1 MMTITSL
8 PSPRL
13 IPSHSVTP
21 LRWGII
27 GPGMIAEV
35 FADAVHKH
43 TNQRI
48 VAIASQTPGRADVF
62 AAPRGI
68 EIVCDSYQAL
78 AEHPDVDVVYIATHP
93 QHHRE
98 HAELAIAA
106 GKHVLIEKPLA
117 PTAEDAA
124 AIALAAEAAGVLV
137 MEAMWTRYLPQ
148 TDVIR
153 QILSEEILGEI
164 SLVLSDFGQALLHIP
179 RLVDPVA
186 GGGLLDLGIYNFA
199 FTSLVLGAAQEVH
212 AQGTLTP
219 SGVDD
224 TVTTLLTYRSGASA
238 SITTSISAFTPT
250 AASISGSKGVLTVGE
265 PFFTP
270 TSVTLRS
277 SEFNGG
283 VVAQWRDNSGILAHE
298 GLSYQAT
305 ALASYV
311 DQGLRDSPARALR
324 EAVSDITLIQQAR
337 HQVGAYL
344 TGEVRN

>member
-1 MMTITSL
+1 MLPRSL

-13 IPSHSVTP
+13 IPADSVRP

-35 FADAVHKH
+35 FTDATHKH
-43 TNQRI
+43 TNQRV
-48 VAIASQTPGRADVF
+48 VAVASQTPGRAEAF
-62 AAPRGI
+62 AETRGI
-68 EIVCDSYQAL
+68 EVALDSYEAL
-78 AEHPDVDVVYIATHP
+78 LARPDVDVVYVATHP
-93 QHHRE
+93 QHHRA

-117 PTAEDAA
+117 PTAEDAQ
-124 AIALAAEAAGVLV
+124 AIADAAAAAGVLV

-153 QILSEEILGEI
+153 QIVSEGILGDI
-164 SLVLSDFGQALLHIP
+164 TLVQSDFGQALHHIP
-179 RLVDPVA
+179 RLVDPIA

-199 FTSLVLGAAQEVH
+199 FTSLVLGVAEKVSAS
-212 AQGTLTP
+212 GTLTT

-224 TVTTLLTYRSGASA
+224 TVSVLLGYRSGAQA
-238 SITTSISAFTPT
+238 TITTSIAAFTPT
-250 AASISGSKGVLTVGE
+250 AASISGVKGMLTVGE

-270 TSVTLRS
+270 TSLTLF
-277 SEFNGG
+277 EADFNPSA
-283 VVAQWRDNSGILAHE
+283 VAMWKDESGIVAHE

-311 DQGLRDSPARALR
+311 EQGLTDSPARPLA
-324 EAVSDITLIQQAR
+324 EAVSDISLIQQAR
-337 HQVGAYL
+337 HQIGAFL
-344 TGEVRN
+344 SGEARN

>member
-1 MMTITSL
+1 MLPRSL

-13 IPSHSVTP
+13 IPSFSVTP

-27 GPGMIAEV
+27 GPGQIAEV

-48 VAIASQTPGRADVF
+48 VAIASGTPGRAEAF
-62 AAPRGI
+62 AGPRGI
-68 EIVCDSYQAL
+68 EIVLDSYQAL
-78 AEHPDVDVVYIATHP
+78 VENPEVDVVYVATHP
-93 QHHRE
+93 QHHRA

-124 AIALAAEAAGVLV
+124 ALAQAADAAGVLV

-153 QILSEEILGEI
+153 QVLSEGILGDV
-164 SLVLSDFGQALLHIP
+164 SLVLSDFGQALLHVP

-199 FTSLVLGAAQEVH
+199 FTSLVLGDAQKIEAH
-212 AQGTLTP
+212 GTLTD

-224 TVTTLLTYRSGASA
+224 TVTTLLRYSSGARA

-250 AASISGSKGVLTVGE
+250 AASISGSKGLLTVGE

-270 TSVTLRS
+270 TSLTVRS
-277 SEFNGG
+277 AEFNGG
-283 VVAQWRDNSGILAHE
+283 VSAVWSDNSGILAHE

-311 DQGLRDSPARALR
+311 DQGLTDSPARPLA
-324 EAVSDITLIQQAR
+324 EAVSDISLIQQAR

-344 TGEVRN
+344 TGEPRN

>member
-1 MMTITSL
+1 MLPRSL
-8 PSPRL
+8 PEPRL
-13 IPSHSVTP
+13 IPYESVRP

-35 FADAVHKH
+35 FTDAVQKH

-48 VAIASQTPGRADVF
+48 VAVASQTPGRAEAF
-62 AAPRGI
+62 ASPRGV
-68 EIVCDSYQAL
+68 EVALDSYEAL
-78 AEHPDVDVVYIATHP
+78 VARSDIDVVYVATHP
-93 QHHRE
+93 QHHRA

-124 AIALAAEAAGVLV
+124 AIAVAAKAAGVLV

-153 QILSEEILGEI
+153 QILSEGILGE
-164 SLVLSDFGQALLHIP
+164 VKFVQSDFGQALLHIP

-199 FTSLVLGAAQEVH
+199 FASLVLGEAQKVS
-212 AQGTLTP
+212 ASGTLTA

-224 TVTTLLTYRSGASA
+224 TVAVLLGYANGAQA

-250 AASISGSKGVLTVGE
+250 AASISGKAGMLKVGE

-270 TSVTLRS
+270 TSLTLFNA
-277 SEFNGG
+277 EFNSMP
-283 VVAQWRDNSGILAHE
+283 VATWYDKSGIVAHE

-311 DQGLRDSPARALR
+311 EQGLTDSPVRPLA

-337 HQVGAYL
+337 HQIGAFL
-344 TGEVRN
+344 TGEAR

>member
-1 MMTITSL
+1 MLPRIL

-13 IPSHSVTP
+13 IPYESVKP

-27 GPGMIAEV
+27 GPGGIAEI

-48 VAIASQTPGRADVF
+48 VAVASQTPGKAEAF
-62 AAPRGI
+62 AAARGI
-68 EIVCDSYQAL
+68 EISLDSYEAL
-78 AEHPDVDVVYIATHP
+78 VARPDIDVVYVATHP
-93 QHHRE
+93 QHHRA

-124 AIALAAEAAGVLV
+124 AIAAAAKAAGVLV

-153 QILSEEILGEI
+153 QILAEGILGEI
-164 SLVLSDFGQALLHIP
+164 KLVLSDFGQDLLRVP

-199 FTSLVLGAAQEVH
+199 FTSLVLGEAQKVS
-212 AQGTLTP
+212 ASGTLTAT
-219 SGVDD
+219 GVDD
-224 TVTTLLTYRSGASA
+224 TVAVLLGYASGSQA

-250 AASISGSKGVLTVGE
+250 AASITGTAGMLKVGE

-270 TSVTLRS
+270 TSLTLFNA
-277 SEFNGG
+277 EFNSMP
-283 VVAQWRDNSGILAHE
+283 VAMWHEKSGIVAHE

-311 DQGLRDSPARALR
+311 EQGLTDSPVRPLS
-324 EAVSDITLIQQAR
+324 EAVSDISLIQQAR
-337 HQVGAYL
+337 HQIGAFL
-344 TGEVRN
+344 TGEAR

>member
-1 MMTITSL
+1 MLPSSL
-8 PSPRL
+8 PSARL
-13 IPSHSVTP
+13 IPADSVRP

-35 FADAVHKH
+35 FTDAIHKH
-43 TNQRI
+43 TTQRV
-48 VAIASQTPGRADVF
+48 VAVASQTPGRAEAF
-62 AAPRGI
+62 ATPRGI
-68 EIVCDSYQAL
+68 EVALDSYEAL
-78 AEHPDVDVVYIATHP
+78 VALPDVDVVYVATHP
-93 QHHRE
+93 QHHRA

-117 PTAEDAA
+117 PTAEDAQ
-124 AIALAAEAAGVLV
+124 AIADAAAAAGVLV

-153 QILSEEILGEI
+153 QILFEGILGDI
-164 SLVLSDFGQALLHIP
+164 KLVQSDFGQALHHIP

-199 FTSLVLGAAQEVH
+199 FTSLVLGEADKVSAS
-212 AQGTLTP
+212 GTLTA

-224 TVTTLLTYRSGASA
+224 TVNVLLGYRTGAQA
-238 SITTSISAFTPT
+238 SITTSIAAFTPT
-250 AASISGSKGVLTVGE
+250 AASISGVKGMLTVGE

-270 TSVTLRS
+270 TSLTLF
-277 SEFNGG
+277 EADFNPAA
-283 VVAQWRDNSGILAHE
+283 VATWKDESGIVAHE

-311 DQGLRDSPARALR
+311 EQGITDSPARPLA
-324 EAVSDITLIQQAR
+324 EAVSDISLIQQAR
-337 HQVGAYL
+337 HQIGAFL
-344 TGEVRN
+344 TGEARN

>member
-1 MMTITSL
+1 MLPTSL
-8 PSPRL
+8 PAPRL
-13 IPSHSVTP
+13 IPSESVPP

-35 FADAVHKH
+35 FTDATHKH
-43 TNQRI
+43 TTQRV
-48 VAIASQTPGRADVF
+48 VAVASQTLGRAEAF
-62 AAPRGI
+62 ASARGI
-68 EIVCDSYQAL
+68 EVALESYEAL
-78 AEHPDVDVVYIATHP
+78 LARPDIDVVYVATHP
-93 QHHRE
+93 QHHRA

-124 AIALAAEAAGVLV
+124 AIAAAAQAAGVLV

-153 QILSEEILGEI
+153 QVLAEGILGEVK
-164 SLVLSDFGQALLHIP
+164 LVQSDFGQALLHIP
-179 RLVDPVA
+179 RLVDPIA

-199 FTSLVLGAAQEVH
+199 FTSLVLGAAQKVS
-212 AQGTLTP
+212 AAGTLTP

-224 TVTTLLTYRSGASA
+224 TVSVLLGYASGAQA

-250 AASISGSKGVLTVGE
+250 SASISGSAGMLTVGE

-270 TSVTLRS
+270 TSLTLFA
-277 SEFNGG
+277 SEFNPAP
-283 VVAQWRDNSGILAHE
+283 VATWHDNSGIVAHE

-305 ALASYV
+305 ALASFV
-311 DQGLRDSPARALR
+311 EQGLRDSPVRPLA

-337 HQVGAYL
+337 HQIGAFL
-344 TGEVRN
+344 TGESR

>member
-1 MMTITSL
+1 MLPSSL

-13 IPSHSVTP
+13 IPADSVRP

-35 FADAVHKH
+35 FTDATHKH
-43 TNQRI
+43 TTQRV
-48 VAIASQTPGRADVF
+48 VAVASQTPGRAEAF
-62 AAPRGI
+62 ARPRGI
-68 EIVCDSYQAL
+68 EVALDSYEAL
-78 AEHPDVDVVYIATHP
+78 VALPDVDVVYVATHP
-93 QHHRE
+93 QHHRA

-117 PTAEDAA
+117 PTAEDAQ
-124 AIALAAEAAGVLV
+124 AIADAAAAAGVLV

-153 QILSEEILGEI
+153 QILFEGILGDVK
-164 SLVLSDFGQALLHIP
+164 LVQSDFGQALHHIP

-199 FTSLVLGAAQEVH
+199 FTSLVLGEADKVSAS
-212 AQGTLTP
+212 GTLTA

-224 TVTTLLTYRSGASA
+224 TVNVLLGYRTGAQA
-238 SITTSISAFTPT
+238 SITTSIAAFTPT
-250 AASISGSKGVLTVGE
+250 AASISGVKGMLTVGE

-270 TSVTLRS
+270 TSLTLFKAD
-277 SEFNGG
+277 FNPAP
-283 VVAQWRDNSGILAHE
+283 VATWKDESGIVAHE

-311 DQGLRDSPARALR
+311 EQGITDSPARPLA
-324 EAVSDITLIQQAR
+324 EAVSDISLIQQAR
-337 HQVGAYL
+337 HQIGAFL
-344 TGEVRN
+344 TGEAKS

>member
-1 MMTITSL
+1 MLPSSL

-13 IPSHSVTP
+13 IPADSVRP

-35 FADAVHKH
+35 FTDATHKH
-43 TNQRI
+43 TNQRV
-48 VAIASQTPGRADVF
+48 VAVASQTPGRAEAF
-62 AAPRGI
+62 AEPRGI
-68 EIVCDSYQAL
+68 EVALDSYEAL
-78 AEHPDVDVVYIATHP
+78 VARPDVDVVYVATHP
-93 QHHRE
+93 QHHRA

-117 PTAEDAA
+117 PTAEDAQ
-124 AIALAAEAAGVLV
+124 AIANAAAAAGVLV

-153 QILSEEILGEI
+153 QIVSEGILGEI
-164 SLVLSDFGQALLHIP
+164 TLVQSDFGQALHHIP
-179 RLVDPVA
+179 RLVDPIA

-199 FTSLVLGAAQEVH
+199 FTSLVLGAAEKVS
-212 AQGTLTP
+212 ASGTLTA

-224 TVTTLLTYRSGASA
+224 TVSVLLGYRSGAQA
-238 SITTSISAFTPT
+238 TITTSIAAFTPT
-250 AASISGSKGVLTVGE
+250 AASISGVKGMLTVGE

-270 TSVTLRS
+270 TSLTLFGAD
-277 SEFNGG
+277 FNPAA
-283 VVAQWRDNSGILAHE
+283 VATWKDESGIVAHE

-311 DQGLRDSPARALR
+311 EQGLTDSPARPLA
-324 EAVSDITLIQQAR
+324 EAVSDISLIQQAR
-337 HQVGAYL
+337 HQIGAFL
-344 TGEVRN
+344 TGEARN

>member
-1 MMTITSL
+1 MLPSSL

-13 IPSHSVTP
+13 IPADSVRP

-35 FADAVHKH
+35 FTDATHKH
-43 TNQRI
+43 TNQRV
-48 VAIASQTPGRADVF
+48 VAVASQTPGRAEAF
-62 AAPRGI
+62 ATPRGI
-68 EIVCDSYQAL
+68 EVALDSYEAL
-78 AEHPDVDVVYIATHP
+78 VSLPDVDVVYVATHP
-93 QHHRE
+93 QHHRA

-117 PTAEDAA
+117 PTAEDAQ
-124 AIALAAEAAGVLV
+124 AIADAAAAAGVLV

-153 QILSEEILGEI
+153 QIVSEGILGEI
-164 SLVLSDFGQALLHIP
+164 TLVQSDFGQALHHIP
-179 RLVDPVA
+179 RLVDPIA

-199 FTSLVLGAAQEVH
+199 FTSLVLGVAEKVSAS
-212 AQGTLTP
+212 GTLTA

-224 TVTTLLTYRSGASA
+224 TVSVLLGYSSGAQA
-238 SITTSISAFTPT
+238 AITTSIAAFTPT
-250 AASISGSKGVLTVGE
+250 AASISGVKGMLTVGE

-270 TSVTLRS
+270 TSLTLFGAD
-277 SEFNGG
+277 FNPSA
-283 VVAQWRDNSGILAHE
+283 VAMWKDESGIVAHE

-311 DQGLRDSPARALR
+311 EQGLTDSPARPLA
-324 EAVSDITLIQQAR
+324 EAVSDISLIQQAR
-337 HQVGAYL
+337 HQIGAFL

>member
-1 MMTITSL
+1 MLPRSL

-13 IPSHSVTP
+13 IPYESVKP

-27 GPGMIAEV
+27 GPGGIAEI

-48 VAIASQTPGRADVF
+48 VAVASQTPGRAEAF
-62 AAPRGI
+62 ASPRGI
-68 EIVCDSYQAL
+68 EVALDSYEAL
-78 AEHPDVDVVYIATHP
+78 VARPDIDVVYVATHP
-93 QHHRE
+93 QHHRA

-117 PTAEDAA
+117 PTAEDAQ
-124 AIALAAEAAGVLV
+124 AIANAAAAAGVLV

-153 QILSEEILGEI
+153 QILFEGILGDI
-164 SLVLSDFGQALLHIP
+164 KLVQSDFGQALHHIP

-199 FTSLVLGAAQEVH
+199 FTSLVLGAAEKVS
-212 AQGTLTP
+212 ASGTLTD
-219 SGVDD
+219 SGMDD
-224 TVTTLLTYRSGASA
+224 TVNVLLGYHSGAQA
-238 SITTSISAFTPT
+238 AITTSIAAFTPT
-250 AASISGSKGVLTVGE
+250 AASISGVKGMLTVGE

-270 TSVTLRS
+270 TSLTLFDAD
-277 SEFNGG
+277 FNPAA
-283 VVAQWRDNSGILAHE
+283 VAMWKDESGIVAHE

-311 DQGLRDSPARALR
+311 EQGLTDSPARPLA
-324 EAVSDITLIQQAR
+324 EAVSDISLIQQAR
-337 HQVGAYL
+337 HQIGAFL
-344 TGEVRN
+344 TGEARN